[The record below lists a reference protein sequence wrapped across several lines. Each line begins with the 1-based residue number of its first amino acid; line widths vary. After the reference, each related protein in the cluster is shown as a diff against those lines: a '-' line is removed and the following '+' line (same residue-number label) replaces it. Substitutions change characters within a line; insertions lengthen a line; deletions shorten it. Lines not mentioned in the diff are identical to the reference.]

1 MKHLLFAALVA
12 LVQPDAAAA
21 QHTRPAPRTRTAA
34 TTPAQTPVE
43 YAIAFPNAAHHE
55 ARVTA
60 TFRALPAGPLE
71 LRMSRGSPGR
81 YALHEFAKNVY
92 AVAAVDS
99 RGRPLQ
105 VTRPNPHQWDVRG
118 HDGTVTVTYTLFG
131 DRADGTYAA
140 IDRSHAHL
148 NIPATFMWARGL
160 DARPIRVAF
169 APADSSWRVATQLFP
184 TRDRYTFTAPGLQ
197 YFLDSPTELSAHD
210 LREWTE
216 PWPHGG
222 EPPVIRLAVHHL
234 GTTQEVDQF
243 EGMVRKVVREAI
255 GVFGELPR
263 FDNGSYTF
271 IADYLP
277 WASGD
282 GMEHRNSTILSSTRP
297 LATGAMANLGTVSHE
312 FMHAWNVERIRPR
325 TLEPF
330 DFEREN
336 MSGELWLAEGFTQY
350 YTPLLIARAGL
361 TPLDDFA
368 RTMGGTVNAVTN
380 APGRRYFSP
389 MEMSQ
394 QAPFVD
400 AAVSIDP
407 QNKAN
412 TFLSYYTWGAGVGL
426 ALDLELRQRGR
437 TLDDVMRALWR
448 AHGATER
455 PYTLADV
462 RTVFA
467 RVSGDQAF
475 ADRFVS
481 RYITGREAP
490 DYAAL
495 LAPAGLLVRVAAP
508 GKAWVGDVPFRAD
521 SGRLLL
527 ASGTLVGTPLYDA
540 GLDRGDQ
547 LVSLGGRSVATEA
560 EVQAVLDGRR
570 PGDAVPVVFE
580 SRGQRRDAMVRLA
593 ESPRLEVV
601 TYEAAGR
608 PVTDAMRRFR
618 EQWLGSRAPGA
629 ATP

>member
-1 MKHLLFAALVA
+1 MAYS
-12 LVQPDAAAA
+12 
-21 QHTRPAPRTRTAA
+21 T
-34 TTPAQTPVE
+34 
-43 YAIAFPNAAHHE
+43 
-55 ARVTA
+55 
-60 TFRALPAGPLE
+60 GPLQ
-71 LRMSRGSPGR
+71 LRMSRSSPGR

-92 AVAAVDS
+92 SVQAVDS
-99 RGRPLQ
+99 RGRRLE

-160 DARPIRVAF
+160 DARPIRVTF
-169 APADSSWRVATQLFP
+169 APLDSSWRVATQLFP

-216 PWPHGG
+216 SWPHRG
-222 EPPVIRLAVHHL
+222 EAPVIRLAVHHL
-234 GTTQEVDQF
+234 GTTQEVDRF
-243 EGMVRKVVREAI
+243 EDMTRKVVREAI

-312 FMHAWNVERIRPR
+312 FLHAWNVERIRPR

-368 RTMGGTVNAVTN
+368 RTVGGTVNAVTN

-389 MEMSQ
+389 VEMSQ

-412 TFLSYYTWGAGVGL
+412 TFLSYYTWGAGVAL

-448 AHGATER
+448 AHGVTER

-462 RTVFA
+462 RAVFA

-508 GKAWVGDVPFRAD
+508 GKAWLGDVPFRAD

-547 LVSLGGRSVATEA
+547 LISLGGRSVATEA
-560 EVQAVLDGRR
+560 DVQAVIDGRR
-570 PGDAVPVVFE
+570 PGDAVPVVFA
-580 SRGQRRDAMVRLA
+580 SRGQRGEGMVRLA

-618 EQWLGSRAPGA
+618 EQWLGSRAPTA
-629 ATP
+629 ESR